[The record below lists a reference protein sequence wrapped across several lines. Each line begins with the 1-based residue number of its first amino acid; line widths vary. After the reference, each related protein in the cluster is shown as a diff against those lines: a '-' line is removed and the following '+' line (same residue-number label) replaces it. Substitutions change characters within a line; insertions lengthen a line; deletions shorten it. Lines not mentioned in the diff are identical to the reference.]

1 MAKTKHDFFA
11 ISKATTRKK
20 KNKTFLGTT
29 AVPLVPE
36 RLGDLEWE
44 PEGIHA

>member
-1 MAKTKHDFFA
+1 MAKTKHDFVQLT
-11 ISKATTRKK
+11 KLLQEKK

-36 RLGDLEWE
+36 RLGDLE
-44 PEGIHA
+44 